1 MSAVLKIYP
10 VAPDSADTHDG
21 RDPIAAPPA
30 ALARHDFDA
39 LLAARGLN
47 LPPQSI
53 STLQVNITRLCNQV
67 CRHCHVDASPT
78 RTEALSREGVERCI
92 ALLAAYPE
100 IRTLDITGGAPEL
113 HPDFAWMVQEARA
126 LGRQVLVR
134 HNLTVTFDP
143 HPQTGASMAHLPDF
157 FAEQGCEVV
166 CSLPYYQAY
175 FTDSQRGRGVFDKSI
190 EGLKRLNALGYGQP
204 DGGRVL
210 NLVYNPAGP
219 YLPAAQ
225 ATLQADYKREL
236 QARFG
241 IVFNSLYTITNM
253 PIHRFALHLH
263 KSGQFEAYMDKLLAA
278 FNPQAAEGV
287 MCRNLISVG
296 YDGSLYDCD
305 FNQQIELP
313 AEMAGSA
320 RPSIF
325 DFNFTALMQR
335 RIRFGA
341 HCLGC
346 TAGAGSSCGGVTA

>member
-1 MSAVLKIYP
+1 MSAVLKLY
-10 VAPDSADTHDG
+10 
-21 RDPIAAPPA
+21 AAPVEGP
-30 ALARHDFDA
+30 LTQPRHDFDA
-39 LLAARGLN
+39 LLAARGLA

-53 STLQVNITRLCNQV
+53 STLQVNITRMCNQV

-78 RTEALSREGVERCI
+78 RTEALSREGVERCV
-92 ALLAAYPE
+92 ALLAAHPE

-113 HPDFAWMVQEARA
+113 HPDFEWLVRQARA

-175 FTDSQRGRGVFDKSI
+175 FTDAQRGRGVFDKSI
-190 EGLKRLNALGYGQP
+190 QGLQRLNALGYGQP
-204 DGGRVL
+204 ASDARSGLML

-225 ATLQADYKREL
+225 ASLQADYTREL

-241 IVFNSLYTITNM
+241 IVFNQLYTITNM

-278 FNPQAAEGV
+278 FNPQAADGV

-296 YDGSLYDCD
+296 YDGRLYDCD
-305 FNQQIELP
+305 FNQQIDLP
-313 AEMAGSA
+313 AEMAGSV
-320 RPSIF
+320 RPNIF
-325 DFNFTALMQR
+325 DFDFAALMQR
-335 RIRFGA
+335 RIRFGP

-346 TAGAGSSCGGVTA
+346 TAGAGSSCGGTTA